1 MKRGKDKTVGEIVQ
15 DRPLY
20 VVQKDVS
27 VLQAVRYMVEHQIGA
42 VPVLDGES
50 VVGIFSERDVLTRIV
65 AQGLDAASVQVAQVM
80 TKGPAILEKDNT
92 YSQALL
98 IMNRFH
104 IRHLPVMNAGRLIGC
119 ISIRDLQAVD
129 IEAKEQ
135 EIEFM
140 DDYARK
146 LENML

>member
-15 DRPLY
+15 DRPLH

-65 AQGLDAASVQVAQVM
+65 APGLDAASVQVARVM

-92 YSQALL
+92 YGQALL

-119 ISIRDLQAVD
+119 ISIRDLQLVD

-146 LENML
+146 LETML